1 MSKCPTCN
9 RTVYKNEAVIGPCDK
24 NYHKRCFKCAG
35 CKNKLTPGRFKSSD
49 GEPYCNGCF
58 SRVQGTYRTGVRSNR
73 ESGKRVENR
82 NLSNTKTCFICNKKV
97 FRVQLLDEKPIHAGC
112 FTCKHCH
119 KKLSLTDYQKD
130 KSKFHLEGNK
140 FYHLSCFNFLNRKN
154 TSTNKSSTT
163 NKSLSSNKPSTTYKS
178 SNTYQPKTNV
188 RKFQSSSRYGSNKS
202 TTSNYNTKPT
212 NTNTNTSTNT
222 NTDIK
227 KTYSS
232 IAETLEDFPN
242 CQTCTKPIKDT
253 ILRINNL
260 NYHLD
265 CIKCTRCR
273 KEIFNQSFWTQNN
286 SFLCLECHN

>member
-49 GEPYCNGCF
+49 GEPY
-58 SRVQGTYRTGVRSNR
+58 
-73 ESGKRVENR
+73 
-82 NLSNTKTCFICNKKV
+82 L

-154 TSTNKSSTT
+154 TSTNKSSTYKPS
-163 NKSLSSNKPSTTYKS
+163 NKSSTTYKS

-188 RKFQSSSRYGSNKS
+188 RKFQRSSRYRSNKS
-202 TTSNYNTKPT
+202 TTSYYNTKPT
-212 NTNTNTSTNT
+212 NSNTNTSTNT
-222 NTDIK
+222 NTDTK

-242 CQTCTKPIKDT
+242 CQNCTKPIKDT

-265 CIKCTRCR
+265 CIKCAPDVEKKFLIKVFGHKTIPFCVWNVII
-273 KEIFNQSFWTQNN
+273 KILSIFIREN
-286 SFLCLECHN
+286 